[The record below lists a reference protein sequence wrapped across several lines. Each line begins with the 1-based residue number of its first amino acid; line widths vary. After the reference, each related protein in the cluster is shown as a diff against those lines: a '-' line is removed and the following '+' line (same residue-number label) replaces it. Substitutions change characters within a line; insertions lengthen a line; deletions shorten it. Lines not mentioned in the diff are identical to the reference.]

1 MERYFSLA
9 LLLALLLAIYS
20 CPAFADT
27 EGVIIEDIELEAPEL
42 RQSDLVELDGIGLL
56 DTDLLTDLVTGEDTI
71 SAEYPDS
78 ASDVIQNDSSSNYS
92 LSETSITIG
101 EKEKY
106 TKLTVN
112 ATTSNGKSPKI
123 TWRSG
128 NKKIAKVNSKTGK
141 ITGVKK
147 GSTTIYAKIEG
158 QKKEIKCKVKVLK
171 APKKKNFSISPQNG
185 SLKVGQIG
193 QYEITF
199 DSGYGGSFTFSSSDT
214 SIASIDENGV
224 VTANS
229 PGTCDITATMYNE
242 VERTVSLQVLSNGS
256 SESE

>member
-1 MERYFSLA
+1 MERYISLA

-128 NKKIAKVNSKTGK
+128 NKKIGANIILS
-141 ITGVKK
+141 
-147 GSTTIYAKIEG
+147 YNAAP
-158 QKKEIKCKVKVLK
+158 QKLNFFYVHLVYSMGNRMSIHK
-171 APKKKNFSISPQNG
+171 AIFCISP
-185 SLKVGQIG
+185 
-193 QYEITF
+193 
-199 DSGYGGSFTFSSSDT
+199 
-214 SIASIDENGV
+214 
-224 VTANS
+224 
-229 PGTCDITATMYNE
+229 
-242 VERTVSLQVLSNGS
+242 VLDFL
-256 SESE
+256 